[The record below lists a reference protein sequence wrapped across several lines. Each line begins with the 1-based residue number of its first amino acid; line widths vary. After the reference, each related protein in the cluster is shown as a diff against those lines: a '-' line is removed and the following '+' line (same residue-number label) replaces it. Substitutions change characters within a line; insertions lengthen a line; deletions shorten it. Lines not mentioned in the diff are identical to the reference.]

1 MHSALDLGYGR
12 RIYVSFLY
20 AIIASQVHLRSYVH
34 TRVNFVGYCDAR
46 DVVRVLLVHAGIEC
60 AAFYS
65 SPIYLNSAFRS
76 VSY

>member
-1 MHSALDLGYGR
+1 M
-12 RIYVSFLY
+12 SFLY
-20 AIIASQVHLRSYVH
+20 AIIATQVHLRGYVY
-34 TRVNFVGYCDAR
+34 TRPNFFVFCDAR
-46 DVVRVLLVHAGIEC
+46 DVVRVILVHAGIEC

>member
-1 MHSALDLGYGR
+1 M
-12 RIYVSFLY
+12 SFLY
-20 AIIASQVHLRSYVH
+20 AIIASQVHLRSYVR

>member
-1 MHSALDLGYGR
+1 M
-12 RIYVSFLY
+12 SFLY
-20 AIIASQVHLRSYVH
+20 AIIASQVHLPSYVH

>member
-20 AIIASQVHLRSYVH
+20 AIIASQVHLRSYVL